1 MNIALLGTAPSSR
14 DLAPFDDKSWEIW
27 SCSPGNM
34 DVPRTD
40 VFFEIHSMELIDRE
54 PSYGI
59 FKAWMQNQRKLY
71 LQRADDP
78 RFPNAKSY
86 PLEWVLQ
93 KYGPY
98 FFTSSIAYM
107 LALAIEQKPEKI
119 GIWGVDMSA
128 TDEYG
133 YQRAGCHYFI
143 QKARDAGIEIIV
155 PPESDL
161 LEPLPLYGFKEENR
175 QWRKMHARKLEI
187 EAILSELRS
196 QRIASAS
203 KETQYLGALDNLNYV
218 MNTFPN
224 K

>member
-1 MNIALLGTAPSSR
+1 
-14 DLAPFDDKSWEIW
+14 
-27 SCSPGNM
+27 M

-54 PSYGI
+54 LTYGL
-59 FKAWMQNQRKLY
+59 FKAWMQNQKKLI
-71 LQRADDP
+71 LQKADDP
-78 RFPNAKSY
+78 RFPNAIAY
-86 PLEWVLQ
+86 PLEDMLA
-93 KYGPY
+93 KYGRY

-107 LALAIEQKPEKI
+107 LALAIDSKPEAI

-133 YQRAGCHYFI
+133 YQRAGCHYFL
-143 QKARDAGIEIIV
+143 QKAHEAGIKVIV

-175 QWRKMHARKLEI
+175 QWRKMNARKLEL
-187 EAILSELRS
+187 EGILGGLR
-196 QRIASAS
+196 QKRIDAATQ
-203 KETQYLGALDNLNYV
+203 ETRYLGALDDLNYM